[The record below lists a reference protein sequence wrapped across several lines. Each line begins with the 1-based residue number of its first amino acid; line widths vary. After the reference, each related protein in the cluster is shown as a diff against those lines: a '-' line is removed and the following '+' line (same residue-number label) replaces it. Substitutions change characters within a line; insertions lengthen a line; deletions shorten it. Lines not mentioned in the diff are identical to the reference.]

1 MLVLGIETATPQV
14 GVAIGGHEGI
24 IASFHTTRDRRHA
37 ETLVPAIQFLCEQA
51 QMKLSQIGLVAVD
64 VGPGLFTGL
73 RVGLATAKS
82 IAHACRVPMIGVSSL
97 DLAAFPARFS
107 DRLIVSTVD
116 ARRGEIFYATY
127 RRAPGGIQLMS
138 PPAVDQPADVAAQL
152 MATGAE
158 TLIVGDGADRYAEV
172 LGNVRGAE
180 IGREGL
186 RHPNAG
192 ALVELAHARALREEF
207 VSPSEIAPMYLRAP
221 DARINWQQRERS

>member
-1 MLVLGIETATPQV
+1 
-14 GVAIGGHEGI
+14 
-24 IASFHTTRDRRHA
+24 
-37 ETLVPAIQFLCEQA
+37 
-51 QMKLSQIGLVAVD
+51 
-64 VGPGLFTGL
+64 
-73 RVGLATAKS
+73 
-82 IAHACRVPMIGVSSL
+82 
-97 DLAAFPARFS
+97 
-107 DRLIVSTVD
+107 
-116 ARRGEIFYATY
+116 
-127 RRAPGGIQLMS
+127 MS

>member
-1 MLVLGIETATPQV
+1 MLVLGVETATPQV

-37 ETLVPAIQFLCEQA
+37 ETLAPAIEFLCEQA

-64 VGPGLFTGL
+64 IGPGLFTGL
-73 RVGLATAKS
+73 RVGLATAKA

-127 RRAPGGIQLMS
+127 RRAPGGIVLMS
-138 PPAVDQPADVAAQL
+138 PPAVDQPGDVADQLRAQ
-152 MATGAE
+152 GSE
-158 TLIVGDGADRYAEV
+158 TLIVGDGAERYADV
-172 LGNVRGAE
+172 LGAVRGAE

-207 VSPSEIAPMYLRAP
+207 VSPAEIAPLYLRSP
-221 DARINWQQRERS
+221 DARINWQQRERT